1 MKRLSTLLFIT
12 IVFSQQQIEL
22 PMKFSGV
29 RYSPAIYKP
38 EEILGH
44 KIGTQHT
51 RTDQVVDYFE
61 AIAEQSDRVV
71 LNDHA
76 VSHEGRRLI
85 HAIVTHPDN
94 HKQLETIRQ
103 ANLSLSDKPKQIK
116 DLDMNTM
123 PMVAYLGFSIHG
135 DEASGTEAS
144 LLLLHHLAA
153 GSGKEI
159 DNILKNTVLI
169 VDPMFNPDGRDRFV
183 NWVNGNR
190 GAVASSDPQDR
201 EHNQPWPRGRTNHYL
216 FDMNRAWMPVS
227 QPESNGRI

>member
-123 PMVAYLGFSIHG
+123 PIVAYLGFSIHG

-169 VDPMFNPDGRDRFV
+169 VDPID
-183 NWVNGNR
+183 
-190 GAVASSDPQDR
+190 
-201 EHNQPWPRGRTNHYL
+201 
-216 FDMNRAWMPVS
+216 
-227 QPESNGRI
+227 